1 MRRGRLEL
9 RVGDAQGLD
18 ADLRDLDLIYG
29 VDVWQ
34 FWSDQPATVRD
45 LAMVSWSRRAGPP
58 APRGSAAR
66 EGWLYGAQRAGS

>member
-1 MRRGRLEL
+1 MRGGRLEL
-9 RVGDAQGLD
+9 RVGDPQGLD

-29 VDVWQ
+29 VNVWQ

-45 LAMVSWSRRAGPP
+45 LPGVSWSRRAGPP
-58 APRGSAAR
+58 APRGSAVR